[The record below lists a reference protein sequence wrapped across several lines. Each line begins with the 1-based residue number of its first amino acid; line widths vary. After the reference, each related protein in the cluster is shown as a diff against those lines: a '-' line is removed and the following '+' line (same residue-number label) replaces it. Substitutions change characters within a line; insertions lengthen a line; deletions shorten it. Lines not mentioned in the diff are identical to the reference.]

1 MRNRHVWIA
10 LLGMALAA
18 CSDEG
23 QAPQVTDVEPPEAPA
38 PVAPA
43 LVVDDVALA
52 DESEGA
58 NWLAYGRTYQEKRFS
73 PLDQIR
79 QESVGELSLDWV
91 PEGFAEVVRGG
102 KLLPAGMPR
111 FAEYSDGDL
120 EALRHYIRKKAEE

>member
-23 QAPQVTDVEPPEAPA
+23 QAP
-38 PVAPA
+38 
-43 LVVDDVALA
+43 
-52 DESEGA
+52 
-58 NWLAYGRTYQEKRFS
+58 
-73 PLDQIR
+73 
-79 QESVGELSLDWV
+79 
-91 PEGFAEVVRGG
+91 EVVRGG